1 MTVPVPEG
9 PPGELE
15 RMLGI
20 ETVDPVIRRA
30 FDKMRGE
37 DSTSDRKLP
46 ERPQQPHMGS
56 SLLALTPD
64 DMILVQFSVDDKV
77 VHTATF
83 NAAQAALFYDN
94 FGKLLDKIRPRT

>member
-1 MTVPVPEG
+1 M
-9 PPGELE
+9 
-15 RMLGI
+15 
-20 ETVDPVIRRA
+20 
-30 FDKMRGE
+30 
-37 DSTSDRKLP
+37 SDRKLP
-46 ERPQQPHMGS
+46 ERPLPERPQQLHTGS

>member
-1 MTVPVPEG
+1 MSFVPEG

-37 DSTSDRKLP
+37 DSMSDRKLP
-46 ERPQQPHMGS
+46 ERPQQLHTGS